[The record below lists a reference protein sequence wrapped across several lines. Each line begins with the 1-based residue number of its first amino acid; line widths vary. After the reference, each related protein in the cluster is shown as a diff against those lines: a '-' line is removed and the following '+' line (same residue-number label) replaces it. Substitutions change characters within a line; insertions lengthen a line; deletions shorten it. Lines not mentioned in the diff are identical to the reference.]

1 MMSPRGVLKSGTL
14 PVVVGLVMLGGGSV
28 SSESLWEPAFAGLIV
43 TEQTLRIGDLVTVEV
58 DAATS
63 LEFEASATDN
73 KAVSLT
79 LSGGDLGDLF
89 SFLPSGGSS
98 GDLAT
103 AGGQSYAVA
112 ARVGARVVE
121 TDARGNARLEGT
133 RTVALSSR
141 EESLTVAGWLD
152 SRVLDA
158 MRVVRFSELADG
170 VLSITSFL
178 APAAPILTAA
188 DLVSPEVLPGD
199 AAAGAGLLLAPAAAP
214 DVADLLAA
222 AGQTDLA
229 TQQGA
234 GQPQLGISDERQQ
247 QLLLQ
252 YLNRLI
258 DLVFQ

>member
-152 SRVLDA
+152 STPCVSC
-158 MRVVRFSELADG
+158 VS
-170 VLSITSFL
+170 LS
-178 APAAPILTAA
+178 
-188 DLVSPEVLPGD
+188 
-199 AAAGAGLLLAPAAAP
+199 LLMACSRLRASWR
-214 DVADLLAA
+214 LLRR
-222 AGQTDLA
+222 
-229 TQQGA
+229 
-234 GQPQLGISDERQQ
+234 S
-247 QLLLQ
+247 
-252 YLNRLI
+252 
-258 DLVFQ
+258 